1 MVSTLNCG
9 GVTSTSASTFSIA
22 ARTATLA
29 WRTK

>member
-9 GVTSTSASTFSIA
+9 GVISMSASTFSIA

-29 WRTK
+29 WRTR